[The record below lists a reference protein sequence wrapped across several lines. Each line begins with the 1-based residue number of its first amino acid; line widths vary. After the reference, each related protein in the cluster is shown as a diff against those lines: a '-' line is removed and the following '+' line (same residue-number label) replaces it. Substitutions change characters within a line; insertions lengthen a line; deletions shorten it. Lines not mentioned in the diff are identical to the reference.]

1 VTFDLSAPGP
11 RLVAARDV
19 DPAQAPGHC
28 FRVVADGAGTGGAYS
43 LTEATS
49 PAGAGVPF
57 HAHDDAV
64 ECFYVL
70 DGRYR
75 LTVSGAEHVAG
86 PGDFL
91 LVPRGAPHGF
101 EVLEGEAQ
109 ALVLFA
115 PAGFEEVFRRM
126 PEIFGTPGEPGPVWE
141 QANRGAGTRLLDA
154 PGDGPGALVSSA
166 ATRAAGISRLAGPSA
181 TATGLDIAVRHD
193 PRVGAAWSPEA
204 TMTAVCVLAGR
215 YRLELPDQTLTA
227 GAGDYI
233 CFPRATVPLWVIA
246 RAPDSTALLLSL
258 PD

>member
-1 VTFDLSAPGP
+1 MSFDLSAQGT
-11 RLVAARDV
+11 RLIAARDV
-19 DPAQAPGHC
+19 DPARAPGHS
-28 FRVVADGAGTGGAYS
+28 FRVVADGAVTGGAYS

-57 HAHDDAV
+57 HAHDRAV

-75 LTVSGAEHVAG
+75 LTVSGAEHEAG

-91 LVPRGAPHGF
+91 LIPRGAPHGF
-101 EVLEGEAQ
+101 KVLEGEAR

-141 QANRGAGTRLLDA
+141 QANRNAGTRLL
-154 PGDGPGALVSSA
+154 GGRGYGPAALVRGA
-166 ATRAAGISRLAGPSA
+166 VTPAAGISRLAGSNA
-181 TATGLDIAVRHD
+181 TATGLDITLRHD
-193 PRVGAAWSPEA
+193 PGAGAAWSAEPTVA
-204 TMTAVCVLAGR
+204 TVCVLAGR

-227 GAGDYI
+227 EAGDYI
-233 CFPRATVPLWVIA
+233 FLPRAAVPPRVAAL
-246 RAPDSTALLLSL
+246 APDSRALLLSMSG
-258 PD
+258 

>member
-1 VTFDLSAPGP
+1 MTFHPSAPGV
-11 RLVAARDV
+11 RLIAALDV
-19 DPAQAPGHC
+19 EAAEAPGHS

-57 HAHDDAV
+57 HAHDRAV

-75 LTVSGAEHVAG
+75 LTVSGTRHEAG
-86 PGDFL
+86 PGDFV

-101 EVLEGEAQ
+101 EVLEGEAR

-141 QANRGAGTRLLDA
+141 EANRAADTRLLD
-154 PGDGPGALVSSA
+154 GPGPGPAALVRGVGTASGG
-166 ATRAAGISRLAGPSA
+166 TSRLAGPNA
-181 TATGLDIAVRHD
+181 TVTGLDIAVRYD
-193 PRVGAAWSPEA
+193 PNSGAAWSPDGSA
-204 TMTAVCVLAGR
+204 TAVCVLAGR
-215 YRLELPDQTLTA
+215 YLLVLPGQTLTA
-227 GAGDYI
+227 GPGDYV
-233 CFPRATVPLWVIA
+233 CLPRGAVPPWIVAL
-246 RAPDSTALLLSL
+246 APDSRALVLSL
-258 PD
+258 AG